1 MSDTA
6 LAPYLRMWSLKAAGT
21 AIVTP
26 TAILQPVTCPDG
38 RDAMLRLATAVSD
51 DEDCTT
57 SGADLLQAWNGHGAA
72 QVYARKGHALLIES
86 AVGTDSLIDM
96 AQNGN
101 DAAATQIL
109 CDTAARLHA
118 HTIAPPSSLIPLDQ
132 WFRSLI
138 VPDHTGLLATCAQ
151 TAKRL
156 LDQSGQSVPLHGD
169 LHHGNVLDFGSRGWL
184 AIDPKGL
191 LGDRAFEYAVMFTN
205 PDLAAPD
212 HPIAAGAFERRFMQ
226 ISAAANLPACSLR
239 DWIIAGAGL
248 SAAWFMEDD
257 NPLGAVPLDIAA
269 RALRLDLP
277 A

>member
-6 LAPYLRMWSLKAAGT
+6 LAPYLRMWSLKAAGA
-21 AIVTP
+21 AIATP

-118 HTIAPPSSLIPLDQ
+118 HNRTAFFAHSAGSVVSRADYPRPYGAIGHLRPN
-132 WFRSLI
+132 R
-138 VPDHTGLLATCAQ
+138 Q
-151 TAKRL
+151 TA
-156 LDQSGQSVPLHGD
+156 
-169 LHHGNVLDFGSRGWL
+169 SRSEWS
-184 AIDPKGL
+184 AC
-191 LGDRAFEYAVMFTN
+191 
-205 PDLAAPD
+205 AP
-212 HPIAAGAFERRFMQ
+212 
-226 ISAAANLPACSLR
+226 
-239 DWIIAGAGL
+239 
-248 SAAWFMEDD
+248 AW
-257 NPLGAVPLDIAA
+257 
-269 RALRLDLP
+269 
-277 A
+277 